1 MGTAKFIFF
10 SENPCSPV
18 EGRHVLKSVMLGN
31 VPKPWLLLMPGLA
44 SDVDSE
50 LGSDA
55 AGVNFDLVFTDGI
68 TEQ

>member
-1 MGTAKFIFF
+1 
-10 SENPCSPV
+10 
-18 EGRHVLKSVMLGN
+18 
-31 VPKPWLLLMPGLA
+31 MPGLA